1 MGQNASRAAPIRKAG
16 CQTVLQRA
24 PKIVFQPYG
33 KTAQTSTN
41 RLLGAVSL
49 FRISALPIPTGYMTL
64 ATFPLS
70 A

>member
-1 MGQNASRAAPIRKAG
+1 
-16 CQTVLQRA
+16 
-24 PKIVFQPYG
+24 
-33 KTAQTSTN
+33 
-41 RLLGAVSL
+41 LLGAVSL